1 MSKPMPPARRAR
13 VFGTVRR
20 LAIAAMMVAISV
32 VIGTFC
38 KNFLNFA
45 GGLFRITFENLPV
58 ILSGIFLGP
67 VIGGMVGAGSDLV
80 SYFLSPQ
87 AYPPNLIVTLGAFAV
102 GFLSG
107 IMAKFAVR
115 CRGYKQIILSGAV
128 AHLVG
133 SVIIKSIGLYTFY
146 GWLILWRLPLYV
158 VIAAME
164 ITLICLLWQRRSVRR
179 LLDGI

>member
-1 MSKPMPPARRAR
+1 MSKPVTPARRAR
-13 VFGTVRR
+13 VFGTVKR
-20 LAIAAMMVAISV
+20 LALAAMMVAISV

-67 VIGGMVGAGSDLV
+67 IIGGMVGVAADLV

-87 AYPPNLIVTLGAFAV
+87 VYPPNFIVTFGAFAIGV
-102 GFLSG
+102 LSG
-107 IMAKFAVR
+107 VIARYGVR
-115 CRGYKQIILSGAV
+115 RRGVKQIILSGAV
-128 AHLVG
+128 AHLIG

-146 GWLILWRLPLYV
+146 GWLILWRLPLYL
-158 VIAAME
+158 VIAAAE